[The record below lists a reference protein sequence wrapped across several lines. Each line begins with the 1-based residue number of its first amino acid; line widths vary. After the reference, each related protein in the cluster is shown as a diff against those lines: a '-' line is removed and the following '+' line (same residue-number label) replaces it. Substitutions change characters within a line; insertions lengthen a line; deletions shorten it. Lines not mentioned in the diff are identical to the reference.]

1 MKKFL
6 LAVIEQTQP
15 LSPKLLFACF
25 LSGYCLAIIFFKFY
39 GPRSTTFWIQF
50 SKDYEI
56 LPGFKY
62 YYS

>member
-25 LSGYCLAIIFFKFY
+25 ISGYCLAIIFFKFY
-39 GPRSTTFWIQF
+39 GPQVHHFLDTIFQG
-50 SKDYEI
+50 
-56 LPGFKY
+56 L
-62 YYS
+62 